1 MSLADCAA
9 GSLTFLFSGSTMT
22 SARFP
27 KLLPLAGFRRFSRV
41 AFAGAFVALP
51 VVLCWAQA
59 TDAVSARL
67 GPTVQDV
74 VEFTRIIQ
82 PEHHDARALKAQVSP
97 DGRRAFIVTRRAD
110 VATDVNWFE
119 ILLLDLDPGRLATGR
134 FQEPRRL
141 LTLPARRDQ
150 DYAVPVVQDAR
161 WVGNSKVVFLA
172 SVRDAPMQVHA
183 LDVATG
189 KLSQLTRSP
198 HVIARFDVSTDLR
211 RIVYVGQLPNPVAPP
226 GSRSVVVA
234 NNSFWSVKWGDD
246 DLATQFRRYR
256 YFLAEPGSGRA
267 DVALGPD
274 FHQGGQGP
282 RVSVSPDGAWA
293 VVPRYEPA
301 RQLAWAREHP
311 FVAETT
317 ARIGPASSVDP
328 RSYFSRPSAYVPR
341 RMVAMALAGPTKG
354 RDRTIVDAPDDA
366 LSGREQARHDR
377 VWLGGGRSV
386 VIGGTLLPPGEDGSA
401 RPGSHI
407 VEYVPA
413 SGRVQVVA
421 TLAGRLKELRP
432 VAGASDRFIAVEEG
446 LVRHFG
452 RSAQGHWLE
461 LADAADREGST
472 GRAEPAATPSW
483 RLLVRE
489 ALDQPP
495 QIVAI
500 GPEGQEVALT
510 RLNPGF
516 DRARWGSMRPFVW
529 KDPKG
534 RAWQGGL
541 MLPSGHDPGRR
552 YPLVIQT
559 YGFSPTRFFLD
570 GANVADGFT
579 SGFAGRAFLREGMLV
594 LAMPWSHDG
603 PRAGGERAGLDSFA
617 EGVRGA
623 IDELDRLGLIQR
635 DRVGILGWSATGARV
650 LNLVTFTDVP
660 IRAATMLDGDAHT
673 LFSVTVTYGGTD
685 NILARKRVANEGN
698 PYAET
703 LDNWVRNDPS
713 LHTDCIVAAMRI
725 ETYGP
730 WVLNNW
736 DIHALMRMQYKPA
749 EMVVVP
755 RGSHALSRPSER
767 MISLQGNVDWHRFWL
782 RDEERTEPVL
792 PGEGPQELRQQY
804 VRWREMAELKRIDEA
819 RPRCARVSATARR
832 D

>member
-1 MSLADCAA
+1 MVRA
-9 GSLTFLFSGSTMT
+9 
-22 SARFP
+22 
-27 KLLPLAGFRRFSRV
+27 LAGLHRFLRV
-41 AFAGAFVALP
+41 ALAGALMTLP
-51 VVLCWAQA
+51 AVLSWAQA
-59 TDAVSARL
+59 TDAATARL
-67 GPTVQDV
+67 GPTVREL

-82 PEHHDARALKAQVSP
+82 PEHHDAHALKAQVSP

-119 ILLLDLDPGRLATGR
+119 ILLLDLDPGRLVSGR

-141 LTLPARRDQ
+141 LALPARRDQ
-150 DYAVPVVQDAR
+150 DYAVPAVQDVR
-161 WVGNSKVVFLA
+161 WVGNSNLVFLA
-172 SVRDAPMQVHA
+172 SVSDAPMQVHA
-183 LDVATG
+183 LDIATG
-189 KLSQLTRSP
+189 RLSQLTRSR
-198 HVIARFDVSTDLR
+198 HVIARFDVSADLR

-256 YFLAEPGSGRA
+256 YFLAEAGSERA

-282 RVSVSPDGAWA
+282 GVSVSPDGAWA

-317 ARIGPASSVDP
+317 VRIGPASSVDP
-328 RSYFSRPSAYVPR
+328 RSYFTRPSAYVPR
-341 RMVAMALAGPTKG
+341 RMVAVALAGPTKG

-366 LSGREQARHDR
+366 LSGREQVRHDR

-386 VIGGTLLPPGEDGSA
+386 VIGGTLLPPGEDGGA

-407 VEYVPA
+407 IEYVPA
-413 SGRVQVVA
+413 TGRMVVVA
-421 TLAGRLKELRP
+421 ALSGRLKSLQP
-432 VAGASDRFIAVEEG
+432 VAGAPDRFIAVEEG
-446 LVRHFG
+446 RVRHFG
-452 RSAQGHWLE
+452 RSGKGSWIE
-461 LADAADREGST
+461 LTDAADHQGPM
-472 GRAEPAATPSW
+472 GRAETAAAQSL

-489 ALDQPP
+489 ALDEPP

-500 GPEGQEVALT
+500 GPQGQEVALT

-516 DRARWGSMRPFVW
+516 DPARWGSMRPLAW
-529 KDPKG
+529 NDAKG
-534 RAWQGGL
+534 RIWRGGL
-541 MLPSGHDPGRR
+541 MLPTGHDTSRR

-594 LAMPWSHDG
+594 LAMPWSHEG
-603 PRAGGERAGLDSFA
+603 PRAGDERAGMDSFA

-623 IDELDRLGLIQR
+623 IDELDRLGLILR

-749 EMVVVP
+749 EMVVIP

-767 MISLQGNVDWHRFWL
+767 MISLQGNLDWYRFWL
-782 RDEERTEPVL
+782 RDEERTKPVL
-792 PGEGPQELRQQY
+792 PGEGPQALRQQY
-804 VRWREMAELKRIDEA
+804 VRWREMAELKRIDET
-819 RPRCARVSATARR
+819 RPRCARVSAAARR
-832 D
+832 DR